1 MEGDKMM
8 LTQTL
13 RDSQSVAEHSQAELQ
28 ALLARLMQLHAHIDS
43 LKYLHGQ
50 ANKNL
55 PQNAEVS

>member
-1 MEGDKMM
+1 MM

-28 ALLARLMQLHAHIDS
+28 ALLARLMQLRAHIDS
-43 LKYLHGQ
+43 LEHLRSQ
-50 ANKNL
+50 ASKNL